1 MFLVLA
7 TIYMKGHENRHIN
20 ATFTTNIM
28 NYTCVYAYFSTFVPG
43 NYLNRTDFNTMHY
56 FSRLENTI
64 KSNWNGIAVA
74 NYRGESFT
82 YGELATQIA
91 RFHVFFEAVG
101 LKKGD
106 KVALCAKNSARWG
119 ITFFAANTYEAVL
132 VPILADFH
140 PESVNSLVDHSE
152 SKVLLTDTD
161 IWTKLDI
168 TKMPQIQAVFSSS
181 DFSLLYAADEKI
193 QKACDELDAM
203 FAAKYPNGF
212 SAEYVSYP
220 TDNDKELA
228 IINYTSGTT
237 SAPKGVMLRY
247 ECVSENV
254 SFGQKRLP
262 CGLGDTLVSMLP
274 MAHMYGMMFEL
285 IYPVC
290 NGAAI
295 YYLGKTPTPALLL
308 GALKEIKPYLVIT
321 VPLVMEKIFKSKVA
335 PIVNKPVM
343 KVVCAIPGLNQV
355 IFKKVRNTLLEA
367 FGGRIREIVMGGAAL
382 NPDVEKWFRRFKLPF
397 TVGYGMTEAAP
408 LLAYEDWWEFAP
420 KSCGKAVDSV
430 EVRID
435 SEDPY
440 TKVGEIQAK
449 GISLMSGY
457 YKNEEATAA
466 AFTEDGW
473 MRTGDLGLL
482 DKKGNIYIKGRSK
495 NMILSANGQ
504 NIYPEEIEAVVNNQP
519 YVIES
524 VVVDRG
530 AKLVALIYADADAMK
545 AAGVDE
551 QTFKA
556 QVIAEVNVSMPA
568 YSKIGLVEIM
578 AEPFEKTPKMSIKR
592 FMYK

>member
-1 MFLVLA
+1 
-7 TIYMKGHENRHIN
+7 
-20 ATFTTNIM
+20 
-28 NYTCVYAYFSTFVPG
+28 
-43 NYLNRTDFNTMHY
+43 MHY

-64 KSNWNGIAVA
+64 KSNWDGIALA
-74 NYRGESFT
+74 NFRGESFT
-82 YGELATQIA
+82 FGELAKQIA
-91 RFHVFFEAVG
+91 RFHVFFETVG

-140 PESVNSLVDHSE
+140 PDSVNSLVDHSE

-161 IWTKLDI
+161 IWNKLDI
-168 TKMPQIQAVFSSS
+168 AKMPTVQAVFSSS

-193 QKACDELDAM
+193 QAACDDLDNL
-203 FAAKYPNGF
+203 FAQKYPEGF
-212 SAEYVSYP
+212 TADMVSYP
-220 TDNDKELA
+220 TDNDTNLA

-247 ECVSENV
+247 ECLTENV

-262 CGLGDTLVSMLP
+262 CGPGDQIVSMLP

-290 NGAAI
+290 NGAAV

-308 GALKEIKPYLVIT
+308 GAMKEVQPYLVIT

-335 PIVNKPVM
+335 PVVNKPAM
-343 KVVCAIPGLNQV
+343 KVLCAIPGVNQL
-355 IFKKVRNTLLEA
+355 IFKKVRNTLLTA
-367 FGGRIREIVMGGAAL
+367 FGGKVREIVMGGAAL
-382 NPDVEKWFRRFKLPF
+382 NPDVEKWFKKFKLPF

-408 LLAYEDWWEFAP
+408 LMAYEDWWEFAP
-420 KSCGKAVDSV
+420 KSCGKGVDSV
-430 EVRID
+430 EIRID

-440 TKVGEIQAK
+440 NKVGEIQAK
-449 GISLMSGY
+449 GNSLMTGY
-457 YKNEEATAA
+457 YKNEEATKA
-466 AFTEDGW
+466 AFTADGW

-482 DKKGNIYIKGRSK
+482 DKKGNIFIKGRSK

-504 NIYPEEIEAVVNNQP
+504 NIYPEEIEATVNNQP

-530 AKLVALIYADADAMK
+530 TKLVALVYLDAEK
-545 AAGVDE
+545 A
-551 QTFKA
+551 KA
-556 QVIAEVNVSMPA
+556 ESIELEEYKKTLMVEVNKSMPS
-568 YSKIGLVEIM
+568 YSKLTQVEWM
-578 AEPFEKTPKMSIKR
+578 DQPFEKTPKMSIKR

>member
-1 MFLVLA
+1 
-7 TIYMKGHENRHIN
+7 MK
-20 ATFTTNIM
+20 
-28 NYTCVYAYFSTFVPG
+28 
-43 NYLNRTDFNTMHY
+43 HY
-56 FSRLENTI
+56 FTRFEEAI
-64 KSNWNGIAVA
+64 KANWERPALGNF
-74 NYRGESFT
+74 RGEVFT
-82 YGELATQIA
+82 FGELATQIA
-91 RFHVFFEAVG
+91 KFHVFFDAIG

-119 ITFFAANTYEAVL
+119 VTFFAANTYEAVL

-152 SKVLLTDTD
+152 SLVLLTDTD
-161 IWTKLDI
+161 IWSKLDI
-168 TKMPQIQAVFSSS
+168 TKMPTIKAVISSS

-193 QKACDELDAM
+193 QAANDNLDQL
-203 FAAKYPNGF
+203 FAAKYPKGF
-212 SAEYVSYP
+212 AAADVSYP
-220 TDNDKELA
+220 TDNDKDLA

-247 ECVSENV
+247 ECVSANV
-254 SFGQKRLP
+254 EFGQDRLP
-262 CGLGDTLVSMLP
+262 SYPGDTIVSMLP

-285 IYPVC
+285 IYPLC
-290 NGAAI
+290 GGSSI

-308 GALKEIKPYLVIT
+308 GAMAEVKPYLVVT

-335 PIVNKPVM
+335 PVVNKPVM
-343 KVVCAIPGLNQV
+343 KVITAIPGLNQI
-355 IFKKVRNTLLEA
+355 IFKKIRTTLLNA
-367 FGGRIREIVMGGAAL
+367 FGGNVREIVMGGAAL
-382 NPDVEKWFRRFKLPF
+382 NPEVEKWFKKFGLPF

-408 LLAYEDWWEFAP
+408 LLAYECWREFAP
-420 KSCGKAVDSV
+420 KSCGKCVDSV

-435 SEDPY
+435 SDDPY
-440 TKVGEIQAK
+440 NKVGEIQAK
-449 GISLMSGY
+449 GYSIMSGY
-457 YKNEEATAA
+457 YKNEEATKA

-482 DKKGNIYIKGRSK
+482 DAKGNIFIKGRSK

-530 AKLVALIYADADAMK
+530 SKLVALVYMDAEAAK
-545 AAGVDE
+545 TAGVDME
-551 QTFKA
+551 LYKVELMT
-556 QVIAEVNVSMPA
+556 EVNKSMPA
-568 YSKIGLVEIM
+568 YSKIGLVELM

>member
-1 MFLVLA
+1 
-7 TIYMKGHENRHIN
+7 MK
-20 ATFTTNIM
+20 
-28 NYTCVYAYFSTFVPG
+28 
-43 NYLNRTDFNTMHY
+43 HY
-56 FSRLENTI
+56 FTRLEEAM
-64 KSNWNGIAVA
+64 KANWGRPALG
-74 NYRGESFT
+74 NYRGELFT
-82 YGELATQIA
+82 FGEVAENIA
-91 RFHVFFEAVG
+91 KLHVLYEAVG

-119 ITFFAANTYEAVL
+119 IAFFSANTYEAVV
-132 VPILADFH
+132 VPILADYH
-140 PESVNSLVDHSE
+140 PDSVNSLVDHSE
-152 SKVLLTDTD
+152 STVLFTDTD
-161 IWTKLDI
+161 IWNKLDI
-168 TKMPQIQAVFSSS
+168 AKMPKVKAVVSTA
-181 DFSLLYAADEKI
+181 DFKLLYAADEKI
-193 QKACDELDAM
+193 QSANDNLQALFD
-203 FAAKYPNGF
+203 AKYPNGF
-212 SAEYVSYP
+212 TAADVSYP

-247 ECVSENV
+247 ECISANV
-254 SFGQKRLP
+254 AFGQKRLP
-262 CGLGDTLVSMLP
+262 SYPEDKIVSMLP

-285 IYPVC
+285 IYPLC
-290 NGAAI
+290 GGSSI

-308 GALKEIKPYLVIT
+308 GAMAEVKPYLVIT

-343 KVVCAIPGLNQV
+343 KVVTAIPGLNQI
-355 IFKKVRNTLLEA
+355 IFKKVRTSLLNA
-367 FGGRIREIVMGGAAL
+367 FGGNVREIVMGGAAL
-382 NPDVEKWFRRFKLPF
+382 NPDVEKWFRKFKLPF

-408 LLAYEDWWEFAP
+408 LMAYEDWWDFAS
-420 KSCGKAVDSV
+420 KSCGKAIDTV

-440 TKVGEIQAK
+440 NKVGEIQAR
-449 GISLMSGY
+449 GMNIMSGY
-457 YKNEEATAA
+457 YKNEEATKA

-482 DKKGNIYIKGRSK
+482 DEKGNIFIKGRSK

-504 NIYPEEIEAVVNNQP
+504 NIYPEEIEAAVNNQP

-530 AKLVALIYADADAMK
+530 ARLVALIYMDSEK
-545 AAGVDE
+545 AKAEGVDLE
-551 QTFKA
+551 EYKKT
-556 QVIAEVNVSMPA
+556 IMAEVNKSMPA
-568 YSKIGLVEIM
+568 YSKLNVVEYM

>member
-1 MFLVLA
+1 
-7 TIYMKGHENRHIN
+7 MK
-20 ATFTTNIM
+20 
-28 NYTCVYAYFSTFVPG
+28 
-43 NYLNRTDFNTMHY
+43 HY
-56 FSRLENTI
+56 FTRLEEAM
-64 KSNWNGIAVA
+64 KANWGRPALG
-74 NYRGESFT
+74 NYRGELFT
-82 YGELATQIA
+82 FGEVAENIA
-91 RFHVFFEAVG
+91 KLHVLYEAVG

-119 ITFFAANTYEAVL
+119 IAFFSANTYEAVV

-140 PESVNSLVDHSE
+140 PDSVNSLVDHSE
-152 SKVLLTDTD
+152 STVLFTDTD
-161 IWTKLDI
+161 IWNKLDI
-168 TKMPQIQAVFSSS
+168 AKMPKVKAVVSTA
-181 DFSLLYAADEKI
+181 DFKLLYAADEKI
-193 QKACDELDAM
+193 QSANDNLQALFD
-203 FAAKYPNGF
+203 AKYPNGF
-212 SAEYVSYP
+212 TAADVSYP

-247 ECVSENV
+247 ECISANV
-254 SFGQKRLP
+254 AFGQKRLP
-262 CGLGDTLVSMLP
+262 SYPEDKIVSMLP

-285 IYPVC
+285 IYPLC
-290 NGAAI
+290 GGSSI

-308 GALKEIKPYLVIT
+308 GAMAEVKPYLVIT

-343 KVVCAIPGLNQV
+343 KVVTAIPGLNQI
-355 IFKKVRNTLLEA
+355 IFKKVRTSLLNA
-367 FGGRIREIVMGGAAL
+367 FGGNVREIVMGGAAL
-382 NPDVEKWFRRFKLPF
+382 NPDVEKWFRKFKLPF

-408 LLAYEDWWEFAP
+408 LMAYEDWWDFAS
-420 KSCGKAVDSV
+420 KSCGKAIDTV

-440 TKVGEIQAK
+440 NKVGEIQAR
-449 GISLMSGY
+449 GMNIMSGY
-457 YKNEEATAA
+457 YKNEEATKA

-482 DKKGNIYIKGRSK
+482 DEKGNIFIKGRSK

-504 NIYPEEIEAVVNNQP
+504 NIYPEEIEAAVNNQP

-530 AKLVALIYADADAMK
+530 ARLVALIYMDSEK
-545 AAGVDE
+545 AKAEGVDLE
-551 QTFKA
+551 EYKKT
-556 QVIAEVNVSMPA
+556 IMTEVNKSMPA
-568 YSKIGLVEIM
+568 YSKITKIEIM
-578 AEPFEKTPKMSIKR
+578 SAPFEKTPKMSIKR

>member
-1 MFLVLA
+1 
-7 TIYMKGHENRHIN
+7 MK
-20 ATFTTNIM
+20 
-28 NYTCVYAYFSTFVPG
+28 
-43 NYLNRTDFNTMHY
+43 HY
-56 FSRLENTI
+56 FTRLEEAM
-64 KSNWNGIAVA
+64 KANWGRPALG
-74 NYRGESFT
+74 NYRGELFT
-82 YGELATQIA
+82 FGEVAENIA
-91 RFHVFFEAVG
+91 KLHVLYEAVG

-119 ITFFAANTYEAVL
+119 IAFFSANTYEAVV

-140 PESVNSLVDHSE
+140 PDSVNSLVDHSE
-152 SKVLLTDTD
+152 STVLFTDTD
-161 IWTKLDI
+161 IWNKLDI
-168 TKMPQIQAVFSSS
+168 TKMPMIKAVVSTA
-181 DFSLLYAADEKI
+181 DFKLLYAADEKI
-193 QKACDELDAM
+193 QNANDNLQALFD
-203 FAAKYPNGF
+203 AKYPNGF
-212 SAEYVSYP
+212 SAADVSYP

-247 ECVSENV
+247 ECISANV
-254 SFGQKRLP
+254 AFGQKRLP
-262 CGLGDTLVSMLP
+262 SYPEDKIVSMLP

-285 IYPVC
+285 IYPLC
-290 NGAAI
+290 GGSSI

-308 GALKEIKPYLVIT
+308 GAMAEVKPYLVIT

-343 KVVCAIPGLNQV
+343 KVVTAIPGLNQI
-355 IFKKVRNTLLEA
+355 IFKKVRTSLLNA
-367 FGGRIREIVMGGAAL
+367 FGGNVREIVMGGAAL
-382 NPDVEKWFRRFKLPF
+382 NPDVEKWFRKFKLPF

-408 LLAYEDWWEFAP
+408 LMAYEDWWDFAS
-420 KSCGKAVDSV
+420 KSCGKAIDTV

-440 TKVGEIQAK
+440 NKVGEIQAR
-449 GISLMSGY
+449 GMNIMSGY
-457 YKNEEATAA
+457 YKNEEATKA

-482 DKKGNIYIKGRSK
+482 DEKGNIFIKGRSK

-519 YVIES
+519 YVVES

-530 AKLVALIYADADAMK
+530 ARLVALIYMDSEK
-545 AAGVDE
+545 AKSEGVDLE
-551 QTFKA
+551 EYKKT
-556 QVIAEVNVSMPA
+556 IMTEVNRSMPA
-568 YSKIGLVEIM
+568 YSKVNLVEYM
-578 AEPFEKTPKMSIKR
+578 DQPFEKTPKMSIKR

>member
-1 MFLVLA
+1 
-7 TIYMKGHENRHIN
+7 MK
-20 ATFTTNIM
+20 
-28 NYTCVYAYFSTFVPG
+28 
-43 NYLNRTDFNTMHY
+43 HY
-56 FSRLENTI
+56 FTRLEEAMRA
-64 KSNWNGIAVA
+64 NWERPALG
-74 NYRGESFT
+74 NYRGELFT
-82 YGELATQIA
+82 FGEVATNIA
-91 RFHVFFEAVG
+91 KLHVLYEAVG

-119 ITFFAANTYEAVL
+119 IAFFSANTYEAVV

-140 PESVNSLVDHSE
+140 PDSVNSLVDHSE
-152 SKVLLTDTD
+152 STVLFTDTD
-161 IWTKLDI
+161 IWSKLDI
-168 TKMPQIQAVFSSS
+168 TKMPTVKAVVSTA
-181 DFSLLYAADEKI
+181 DFKLLYAADEKI
-193 QKACDELDAM
+193 QAANDNLQNLFDE
-203 FAAKYPNGF
+203 KYPKGF
-212 SAEYVSYP
+212 SAADVSYP

-247 ECVSENV
+247 ECISANV
-254 SFGQKRLP
+254 AFGQKRLP
-262 CGLGDTLVSMLP
+262 SYPEDKIVSMLP

-285 IYPVC
+285 IYPLC
-290 NGAAI
+290 GGSSI

-308 GALKEIKPYLVIT
+308 GAMAEVKPYLVIT

-343 KVVCAIPGLNQV
+343 KVLTAIPGINQI
-355 IFKKVRNTLLEA
+355 IFKKVRTSLLNA
-367 FGGRIREIVMGGAAL
+367 FGGNVREIVMGGAAL
-382 NPDVEKWFRRFKLPF
+382 NPDVEKWFRKFKLPF

-408 LLAYEDWWEFAP
+408 LMAYEDWWDFAS
-420 KSCGKAVDSV
+420 KSCGKPIDTV

-440 TKVGEIQAK
+440 NKVGEIQAR
-449 GISLMSGY
+449 GMNIMSGY
-457 YKNEEATAA
+457 YKNEEATKA

-482 DKKGNIYIKGRSK
+482 DEKGNIFIKGRSK

-530 AKLVALIYADADAMK
+530 ARLVALIYMDSEK
-545 AAGVDE
+545 AKAEGVDLE
-551 QTFKA
+551 EYKKA
-556 QVIAEVNVSMPA
+556 IMAEVNKSMPA
-568 YSKIGLVEIM
+568 YSKVNVVEYM
-578 AEPFEKTPKMSIKR
+578 TEPFEKTPKMSIKR

>member
-1 MFLVLA
+1 
-7 TIYMKGHENRHIN
+7 MK
-20 ATFTTNIM
+20 
-28 NYTCVYAYFSTFVPG
+28 
-43 NYLNRTDFNTMHY
+43 HY
-56 FSRLENTI
+56 FTRLEEAM
-64 KSNWNGIAVA
+64 KANWGRPALG
-74 NYRGESFT
+74 NYRGELFT
-82 YGELATQIA
+82 FGEVAENIA
-91 RFHVFFEAVG
+91 KLHVLYEAVG

-119 ITFFAANTYEAVL
+119 IAFFSANTYEAVV

-140 PESVNSLVDHSE
+140 PDSVNSLVDHSE
-152 SKVLLTDTD
+152 STVLFTDTD
-161 IWTKLDI
+161 IWNKLDI
-168 TKMPQIQAVFSSS
+168 TKMPMIKAVVSTA
-181 DFSLLYAADEKI
+181 DFKLLYAADEKI
-193 QKACDELDAM
+193 QNANDNLQALFEAR
-203 FAAKYPNGF
+203 YPNGF
-212 SAEYVSYP
+212 TAADVAYP

-247 ECVSENV
+247 ECISANV
-254 SFGQKRLP
+254 EFGQKRLP
-262 CGLGDTLVSMLP
+262 SYPEDKIVSMLP

-285 IYPVC
+285 IYPLC
-290 NGAAI
+290 GGSSI

-308 GALKEIKPYLVIT
+308 GAMAEVKPYLVIT

-343 KVVCAIPGLNQV
+343 KVVTAIPGLNQI
-355 IFKKVRNTLLEA
+355 IFKKVRTSLLNA
-367 FGGRIREIVMGGAAL
+367 FGGNVREIVMGGAAL
-382 NPDVEKWFRRFKLPF
+382 NPDVEKWFRKFKLPF

-408 LLAYEDWWEFAP
+408 LMAYEDWWDFAS
-420 KSCGKAVDSV
+420 KSCGKAIDTV

-440 TKVGEIQAK
+440 NKVGEIQAR
-449 GISLMSGY
+449 GMNIMSGY
-457 YKNEEATAA
+457 YKNEEATKA

-482 DKKGNIYIKGRSK
+482 DEKGNIFIKGRSK

-504 NIYPEEIEAVVNNQP
+504 NIYPEEIEAAVNNQP

-530 AKLVALIYADADAMK
+530 ARLIALIYMDSEK
-545 AAGVDE
+545 AKAEGVDLE
-551 QTFKA
+551 EYKKT
-556 QVIAEVNVSMPA
+556 IMTEVNKSMPA
-568 YSKIGLVEIM
+568 YSKVNVVEYM

>member
-1 MFLVLA
+1 
-7 TIYMKGHENRHIN
+7 
-20 ATFTTNIM
+20 
-28 NYTCVYAYFSTFVPG
+28 
-43 NYLNRTDFNTMHY
+43 MHY
-56 FSRLENTI
+56 FSRLENTV

-74 NYRGESFT
+74 NFRGESFT
-82 YGELATQIA
+82 YGELAKQIA

-161 IWTKLDI
+161 IWNKLDI

-181 DFSLLYAADEKI
+181 DFSLLYAADGKI
-193 QKACDELDAM
+193 QKACDDLDAL
-203 FAAKYPNGF
+203 FDARYPEGF
-212 SAEYVSYP
+212 KPEHVSYP

-254 SFGQKRLP
+254 AFGQKRLP
-262 CGLGDTLVSMLP
+262 TGPGDTLVSMLP

-290 NGAAI
+290 NGASV

-308 GALKEIKPYLVIT
+308 GAMKEVKPYLVIT

-335 PIVNKPVM
+335 PVVKKPAM
-343 KVVCAIPGLNQV
+343 KAICAIPGVNQL
-355 IFKKVRNTLLEA
+355 IFKKIRNTLLEA
-367 FGGRIREIVMGGAAL
+367 FGGRIREFVMGGAAL
-382 NPDVEKWFRRFKLPF
+382 NPEVEKWFRRFKLPF

-408 LLAYEDWWEFAP
+408 LMAYEDWWDFAP

-430 EVRID
+430 EIRID

-440 TKVGEIQAK
+440 SKVGEIQAK

-457 YKNEEATAA
+457 YKNEEATKA

-482 DKKGNIYIKGRSK
+482 DRKGNIFIKGRSK

-504 NIYPEEIEAVVNNQP
+504 NIYPEEIEAEVNNQP

-524 VVVDRG
+524 VVIDRG
-530 AKLVALIYADADAMK
+530 ARLVALVYTDQEKMK
-545 AAGVDE
+545 AEAVDVE
-551 QTFKA
+551 TFKKDLMA
-556 QVIAEVNVSMPA
+556 AVNANMPA
-568 YSKIGLVEIM
+568 YSKVNLVEIM
-578 AEPFEKTPKMSIKR
+578 DQPFEKTPKMSIKR

>member
-1 MFLVLA
+1 
-7 TIYMKGHENRHIN
+7 MK
-20 ATFTTNIM
+20 
-28 NYTCVYAYFSTFVPG
+28 
-43 NYLNRTDFNTMHY
+43 HY
-56 FSRLENTI
+56 FSRFEEAV
-64 KSNWNGIAVA
+64 KANWERPALGNF
-74 NYRGESFT
+74 RGELFT
-82 YGELATQIA
+82 FGQLATQIA
-91 RFHVFFEAVG
+91 KFHVFFEAIG

-119 ITFFAANTYEAVL
+119 VTFFAANTYEAVL

-140 PESVNSLVDHSE
+140 PDSVNSLVDHSE
-152 SKVLLTDTD
+152 SLVLLTDSD
-161 IWTKLDI
+161 IWAKLDI
-168 TKMPQIQAVFSSS
+168 TKMPAIKAVISSS
-181 DFSLLYAADEKI
+181 DFSLLYAAEEKI
-193 QKACDELDAM
+193 QAANDNIDEL
-203 FAAKYPNGF
+203 FAQKYPNGF
-212 SAEYVSYP
+212 TAADVAYP

-247 ECVSENV
+247 ECISANV
-254 SFGQKRLP
+254 EFGQDRLP
-262 CGLGDTLVSMLP
+262 SYPEDKIVSMLP

-285 IYPVC
+285 IYPLC
-290 NGAAI
+290 GGSSI

-308 GALKEIKPYLVIT
+308 GAMAEVKPYLVIT

-335 PIVNKPVM
+335 PVVNKPIM
-343 KVVCAIPGLNQV
+343 KVITSIPGLNQI
-355 IFKKVRNTLLEA
+355 IFKKIRNTLLAA
-367 FGGRIREIVMGGAAL
+367 FGGNVREIVMGGAAL
-382 NPDVEKWFRRFKLPF
+382 NPDVEKWFKKFKLPF

-408 LLAYEDWWEFAP
+408 LLAYECSKLFVP
-420 KSCGKAVDSV
+420 KSCGKCVDSV

-435 SEDPY
+435 SDDPY
-440 TKVGEIQAK
+440 SKVGEIQAK
-449 GISLMSGY
+449 GYSLMSGY
-457 YKNEEATAA
+457 YKNEEATKA

-482 DKKGNIYIKGRSK
+482 DSKGNIFIKGRSK

-530 AKLVALIYADADAMK
+530 SKLVALVYMDAEAAK
-545 AAGVDE
+545 TAGVDME
-551 QTFKA
+551 LYKVELMT
-556 QVIAEVNVSMPA
+556 EVNKSMPA
-568 YSKIGLVEIM
+568 YSKIGLVELM

>member
-1 MFLVLA
+1 
-7 TIYMKGHENRHIN
+7 MK
-20 ATFTTNIM
+20 
-28 NYTCVYAYFSTFVPG
+28 
-43 NYLNRTDFNTMHY
+43 HY
-56 FSRLENTI
+56 FTRLEEAIRTGWDRPALGNF
-64 KSNWNGIAVA
+64 
-74 NYRGESFT
+74 RGELFT
-82 YGELATQIA
+82 FGQFATQIA
-91 RFHVFFEAVG
+91 KFHVFFEAIG

-119 ITFFAANTYEAVL
+119 VTFFAANTYEAVL

-140 PESVNSLVDHSE
+140 PDSVNSLVDHSE
-152 SKVLLTDTD
+152 SMVLLTDTD
-161 IWTKLDI
+161 IWNKLDI
-168 TKMPQIQAVFSSS
+168 EKMPTIKAVISSS

-193 QKACDELDAM
+193 QEANDKIEEL
-203 FAAKYPNGF
+203 FAQKYPGGF
-212 SAEYVSYP
+212 TAADVAYP
-220 TDNDKELA
+220 KDNDKELA

-247 ECVSENV
+247 ECLSANV
-254 SFGQKRLP
+254 AFGQKRLP
-262 CGLGDTLVSMLP
+262 SYPEDKIVSMLP

-285 IYPVC
+285 IYPLC
-290 NGAAI
+290 GGSSI

-308 GALKEIKPYLVIT
+308 GAMAEVKPYLVIT

-335 PIVNKPVM
+335 PVINKPVM
-343 KVVCAIPGLNQV
+343 KVITSIPGLNQI
-355 IFKKVRNTLLEA
+355 IFKKIRNTLLNA
-367 FGGRIREIVMGGAAL
+367 FGGNVREIVMGGAAL
-382 NPDVEKWFRRFKLPF
+382 NPDVEKWFRKFKLPF

-408 LLAYEDWWEFAP
+408 LLAYEDWWEFAS

-435 SEDPY
+435 SDDPY
-440 TKVGEIQAK
+440 NKVGEIQAK
-449 GISLMSGY
+449 GYSLMSGY

-466 AFTEDGW
+466 TFTADGW

-482 DKKGNIYIKGRSK
+482 DKKGNIFIKGRSK

-530 AKLVALIYADADAMK
+530 ARLVALIYMDAEK
-545 AAGVDE
+545 AKSEGVDLE
-551 QTFKA
+551 AYKA
-556 QVIAEVNVSMPA
+556 QIMVEVNKAMPS
-568 YSKIGLVEIM
+568 YSKLNVVEYM
-578 AEPFEKTPKMSIKR
+578 DQPFEKTPKMSIKR